1 MFLLGIDT
9 SAKRGIFCLGTREK
23 ILARKTISAHLTS
36 RELIPALDSLMKREK
51 IKNND
56 LEAVVV
62 SLGPGSFTGLRVG
75 LSLAKSLAFTL
86 EIPLVGVATLD
97 SWVFF
102 SLRKGIFCPLRRAY
116 GGRFYV
122 GFYEKDQRKIAK
134 IDKCR
139 FLSFNGIKASLEKFF
154 PQKVTFLIPTE
165 ERELTT
171 ELKKIKNTSF
181 LLLDEIFLIKAL
193 LRLGAERLK
202 TGKIDSVLSLSPL
215 YVSSPEVR
223 IGRGNKDSLNEEKG
237 YSGS

>member
-1 MFLLGIDT
+1 MLLLGIDT
-9 SAKRGIFCLGTREK
+9 SAKKGILCLGNREK
-23 ILARKTISAHLTS
+23 ILARKTISAGLS
-36 RELIPALDSLMKREK
+36 SGELIPALDTLMKRKK
-51 IKNND
+51 IKKED

-75 LSLAKSLAFTL
+75 LSLAKSLAFVL
-86 EIPLVGVATLD
+86 KIPLVGVATLD

-102 SLRKGIFCPLRRAY
+102 LPREGIFCALRRAY
-116 GGRFYV
+116 GGRYYA
-122 GFYEKDQRKIAK
+122 GFYEKDQGKTAK
-134 IDKCR
+134 IDESR
-139 FLSFNGIKASLEKFF
+139 FISFHGIKGSLERFF

-202 TGKIDSVLSLSPL
+202 TGKIDNVSSLSPL
-215 YVSSPEVR
+215 YVSPLEVR
-223 IGRGNKDSLNEEKG
+223 IGRGNKDSLNEERG
-237 YSGS
+237 YLGG